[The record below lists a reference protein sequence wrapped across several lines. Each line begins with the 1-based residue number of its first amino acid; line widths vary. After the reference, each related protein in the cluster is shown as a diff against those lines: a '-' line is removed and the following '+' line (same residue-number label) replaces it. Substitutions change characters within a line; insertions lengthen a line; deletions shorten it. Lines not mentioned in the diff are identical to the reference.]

1 MLGSMYFGT
10 SKIGLEY
17 LEANV
22 TIGTWA
28 YNIDIRSIL
37 IMKYFGNMSVLGSY
51 AIERGAT
58 HKYLQMAFKSNF
70 SSIHTTHVKNQS
82 NLGV

>member
-1 MLGSMYFGT
+1 MVGP
-10 SKIGLEY
+10 KC

-22 TIGTWA
+22 TIGTWS

-37 IMKYFGNMSVLGSY
+37 IMKYFGNVSVLGSY

-58 HKYLQMAFKSNF
+58 HKYLQMACKTNF
-70 SSIHTTHVKNQS
+70 SSIHIMHVKNQS
-82 NLGV
+82 NRGA